1 MSYKVELTDHFKKEA
16 KRLVIKYRSL
26 KKELATLFIEL
37 EQNPTIAIP
46 LTNVEF
52 NIRLAKASKRKV
64 NE

>member
-46 LTNVEF
+46 LTNVVF